1 MTLPKVSTTLGT
13 IPMTIGT
20 VPTTKETS
28 ATVKETP
35 SRVTEMT
42 PSWQVMGGGKR
53 EFHRAKDAKAAK
65 SQRDAMTIAQPFM
78 AGSGVNKMKKSR
90 EGRQKNRV
98 GCPQWWPCASTFR
111 PWRDF
116 GRLRAS
122 SPSHKWLGY
131 FQGQRRDDENGNRDG
146 RDPQQCPSRA
156 ANGSLGWTNGA
167 NGVCIFSH
175 RWNTDFSKPVRAGIF
190 VASPATNGQSS
201 VRSDIIGRADGRCR
215 PDGAG
220 IHFGFGSTNMPRL
233 TALGSVLTIA
243 QPFMAGSSVHQNLK
257 VPRGTAENVVAV
269 RNHLSSLAGL
279 WTIAGHE
286 SQP

>member
-1 MTLPKVSTTLGT
+1 MTLGTISTTLGMIPRTLGAVATTIEMISMTVAAIPTTLGTAPTTLGT
-13 IPMTIGT
+13 IPMTLGT

-78 AGSGVNKMKKSR
+78 AGSGVNQVKKSR

-116 GRLRAS
+116 GRWRAS
-122 SPSHKWLGY
+122 SPSHEWLGY
-131 FQGQRRDDENGNRDG
+131 FQRRR
-146 RDPQQCPSRA
+146 SRVRRA
-156 ANGSLGWTNGA
+156 RAVRFPAT
-167 NGVCIFSH
+167 
-175 RWNTDFSKPVRAGIF
+175 RKRRAG
-190 VASPATNGQSS
+190 VWP
-201 VRSDIIGRADGRCR
+201 
-215 PDGAG
+215 
-220 IHFGFGSTNMPRL
+220 
-233 TALGSVLTIA
+233 
-243 QPFMAGSSVHQNLK
+243 
-257 VPRGTAENVVAV
+257 
-269 RNHLSSLAGL
+269 
-279 WTIAGHE
+279 
-286 SQP
+286 